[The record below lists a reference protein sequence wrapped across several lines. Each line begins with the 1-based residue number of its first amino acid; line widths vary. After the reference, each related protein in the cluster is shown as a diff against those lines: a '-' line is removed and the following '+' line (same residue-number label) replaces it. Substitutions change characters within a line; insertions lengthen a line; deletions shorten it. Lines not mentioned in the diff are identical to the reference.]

1 MKDQARGYCLEEEGA
16 VCARVLRLQRAAVI
30 PRGTAR
36 ALGVSKNLQQILGQG
51 INTQALKRRYASEKH
66 RMKMHFV
73 PPQCPPPKTKT
84 VWGHKASRL

>member
-1 MKDQARGYCLEEEGA
+1 MR
-16 VCARVLRLQRAAVI
+16 ARVLRLQRAAVI

-73 PPQCPPPKTKT
+73 PPQCPPPQNKNGVGAQGKSAVTCCAL
-84 VWGHKASRL
+84 GNPGD

>member
-1 MKDQARGYCLEEEGA
+1 MR
-16 VCARVLRLQRAAVI
+16 ARVLRLQRAAVI